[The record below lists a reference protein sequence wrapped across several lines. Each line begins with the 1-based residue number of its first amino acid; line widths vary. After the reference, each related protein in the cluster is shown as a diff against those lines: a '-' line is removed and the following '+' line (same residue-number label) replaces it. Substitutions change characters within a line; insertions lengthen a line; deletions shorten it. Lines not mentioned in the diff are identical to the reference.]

1 MKDKNGNQIIV
12 GHELNVPLDV
22 FSTGVVVHN
31 EKKELSLEL
40 RYENKKVPLKEI
52 VHILECVEIF

>member
-1 MKDKNGNQIIV
+1 MKDKNGNKIDV

-22 FSTGVVVHN
+22 FSTGFVVHN

-52 VHILECVEIF
+52 VHLLESLDIC